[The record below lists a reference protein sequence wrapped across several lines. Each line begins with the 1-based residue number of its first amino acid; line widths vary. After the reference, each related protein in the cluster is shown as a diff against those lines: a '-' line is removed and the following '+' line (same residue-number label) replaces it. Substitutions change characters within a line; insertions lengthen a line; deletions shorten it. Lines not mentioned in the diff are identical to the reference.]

1 MTTPRQDIHIVPNF
15 HYDVAYLKSHEDY
28 LPTCMRNII
37 EALRILDAH
46 PEYRFLIEQVILL
59 EIFWNRHPEHR
70 DTLVAHAQA
79 GHLEVAP
86 GMYVMPDMNHT

>member
-59 EIFWNRHPEHR
+59 EIFW
-70 DTLVAHAQA
+70 
-79 GHLEVAP
+79 
-86 GMYVMPDMNHT
+86 